1 MDRQIEKKKWPPK
14 KIAIIAV
21 AVIFVGFVAYGFI
34 FGDKSSKLNVETE
47 RLTVST
53 VERGA
58 FQEFIPITGNVL
70 PIKTIYLDAIEGGR
84 VEQLFREAGNFVDKD
99 DKILRLTN
107 TDLMLRIMNN
117 EADLFEQRNNLR
129 NTRLIMEQERLQI
142 RSNITD
148 MDFNILK
155 FQREYDRA
163 KELRKE
169 NVISQAEFEQK
180 KDEYEYYVKKKA
192 QTVQYQR
199 QDSIFREVQVR
210 QLEQSVDRLQENL
223 EIVKTKLE
231 DLIVRAPISGQLAFL
246 EAEIGQLI
254 STGERIGQI
263 DVLDNFKV
271 RADIDEYYINR
282 IEVGRPG
289 SFDLGDA
296 TYRLIV
302 KKIYPEVRDGRFQTD
317 LYFDEITPEGIRRG
331 QTLHIRLELGDLSEA
346 VLLPR
351 GGFFQKTGG
360 QWVYVLD
367 ESGDFAQ
374 KRNIRIGRHNTQ
386 VYEVLEGLEPGEKVI
401 TSSYDSFGDNDKLV
415 LK

>member
-169 NVISQAEFEQK
+169 NLISQAEFEQK